1 MVLGMKIGII
11 MLVKYENFE
20 FWYLGVMFLVK
31 KILESTNLLVIALRK
46 VIFDNFP
53 PFIKHYVSM

>member
-1 MVLGMKIGII
+1 MKIGII